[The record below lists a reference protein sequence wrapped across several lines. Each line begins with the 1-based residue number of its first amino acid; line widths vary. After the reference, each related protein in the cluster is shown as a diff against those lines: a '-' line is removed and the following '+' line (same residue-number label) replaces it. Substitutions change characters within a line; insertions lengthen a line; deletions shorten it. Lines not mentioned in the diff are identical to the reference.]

1 MICPEIADIMSVRGA
16 DVKKKSNRKGIA
28 VMTTVIPFVIL
39 MIMVEIVI
47 HVNQEVRG
55 MEQSEN
61 TGTQE
66 YTEPLKKVALTFDDG
81 PNPVYTPELL
91 DGLEKRNVKATFFL
105 LGEAVEDYPDIA
117 KRIYEDGH
125 LIGNHTYDHVNLGNL
140 CENTACEQVKKTNE
154 IIERVTG
161 YYPEYVRPPFGEW
174 KENIDNDVTM
184 IKVLWNVD
192 PLDWAT
198 GNADAVVERVVG
210 KCEDNDIILMHDAS
224 ESSVKA
230 ALRIIDI
237 LTKKGYEFVTVDQ
250 LILD

>member
-1 MICPEIADIMSVRGA
+1 
-16 DVKKKSNRKGIA
+16 
-28 VMTTVIPFVIL
+28 MTTVIPFVIL

-140 CENTACEQVKKTNE
+140 CENAACEQVRKTNE

>member
-1 MICPEIADIMSVRGA
+1 M
-16 DVKKKSNRKGIA
+16 
-28 VMTTVIPFVIL
+28 
-39 MIMVEIVI
+39 
-47 HVNQEVRG
+47 
-55 MEQSEN
+55 
-61 TGTQE
+61 
-66 YTEPLKKVALTFDDG
+66 
-81 PNPVYTPELL
+81 
-91 DGLEKRNVKATFFL
+91 
-105 LGEAVEDYPDIA
+105 EDYPDIA

-140 CENTACEQVKKTNE
+140 CENAACEQVRKTNE

-237 LTKKGYEFVTVDQ
+237 LAKKGYEFVTVDQ

>member
-1 MICPEIADIMSVRGA
+1 
-16 DVKKKSNRKGIA
+16 
-28 VMTTVIPFVIL
+28 MTTVIPFVIL

-140 CENTACEQVKKTNE
+140 CENAACEQVRKTNE

-174 KENIDNDVTM
+174 KENLDNDVTM

>member
-1 MICPEIADIMSVRGA
+1 M
-16 DVKKKSNRKGIA
+16 
-28 VMTTVIPFVIL
+28 
-39 MIMVEIVI
+39 
-47 HVNQEVRG
+47 
-55 MEQSEN
+55 
-61 TGTQE
+61 
-66 YTEPLKKVALTFDDG
+66 
-81 PNPVYTPELL
+81 
-91 DGLEKRNVKATFFL
+91 
-105 LGEAVEDYPDIA
+105 EDYPDIA

-125 LIGNHTYDHVNLGNL
+125 LIGNHTYDHVNLGNF
-140 CENTACEQVKKTNE
+140 CENAACEQVRKTNE

>member
-1 MICPEIADIMSVRGA
+1 
-16 DVKKKSNRKGIA
+16 
-28 VMTTVIPFVIL
+28 
-39 MIMVEIVI
+39 
-47 HVNQEVRG
+47 

-81 PNPVYTPELL
+81 PNPIYTPELL

-140 CENTACEQVKKTNE
+140 CENAACEQVRKTNE

>member
-1 MICPEIADIMSVRGA
+1 
-16 DVKKKSNRKGIA
+16 
-28 VMTTVIPFVIL
+28 
-39 MIMVEIVI
+39 
-47 HVNQEVRG
+47 

-140 CENTACEQVKKTNE
+140 CENAACEQVRKTNE

>member
-1 MICPEIADIMSVRGA
+1 
-16 DVKKKSNRKGIA
+16 
-28 VMTTVIPFVIL
+28 MTTVIPFVIL

-81 PNPVYTPELL
+81 PNPIYTPELL

-140 CENTACEQVKKTNE
+140 CENAACEQVRKTNE